1 MGYRSDVVIAFAFKK
16 KEQIDEVMAIY
27 RMHPFV
33 QAHALEEHWK
43 IHDWDGCWG
52 LTFHA
57 EDVKWYPTYDDVQ
70 GFEHMLSVV
79 KDFAEQRGQ
88 DVSPIND
95 DGEQDIISAFP
106 YAYRKLRIGEEDGDI
121 EREADGNDHLI
132 DDLYERITLV
142 RHFETNF

>member
-33 QAHALEEHWK
+33 QAYELEEQWK

-52 LTFHA
+52 LTLHV
-57 EDVKWYPTYDDVQ
+57 EDVKWYPTFDDVQ
-70 GFEHMLSVV
+70 GLEHMLCVV
-79 KDFAEQRGQ
+79 QDFAEQRGQ
-88 DVSPIND
+88 DVSQIND
-95 DGEQDIISAFP
+95 DGAQDIISAFP